1 MSAKLFQESDT
12 WGDSSGDMGW
22 SFKKI
27 AKVKNGNKEKKPK
40 KRNHSAIEED
50 PNAGKFV
57 RAPKFYGLED
67 FDDELQESS
76 AKDRNSKLKRKHD
89 EVHNNGQSSDGITP
103 QKKLKKQVDKQQ
115 GDSIA
120 SYEDKL
126 RESLKGSRFR
136 FLNEVQ
142 LLDQLHKFPT
152 KLMLLI
158 LANVQANWRR
168 LNESF

>member
-27 AKVKNGNKEKKPK
+27 AKAKNGKKEKKPK

-57 RAPKFYGLED
+57 RAPEFYGLED
-67 FDDELQESS
+67 PTVEPQES
-76 AKDRNSKLKRKHD
+76 AANDKNNKRKRKHD
-89 EVHNNGQSSDGITP
+89 EVNNDGQSSDGITP
-103 QKKLKKQVDKQQ
+103 EKKVKKQPEKQQ
-115 GDSIA
+115 GSNSIS
-120 SYEDKL
+120 SYGDKL

-136 FLNEVQ
+136 FLNEV
-142 LLDQLHKFPT
+142 LST
-152 KLMLLI
+152 
-158 LANVQANWRR
+158 
-168 LNESF
+168 

>member
-22 SFKKI
+22 SFKKTP
-27 AKVKNGNKEKKPK
+27 KLKNGKKDKKPK

-67 FDDELQESS
+67 PDDEPHESQ
-76 AKDRNSKLKRKHD
+76 ANNKNNERKRKHD

-103 QKKLKKQVDKQQ
+103 EKKLKKQVERQQ
-115 GDSIA
+115 GDSIT
-120 SYEDKL
+120 SYGDKL

-136 FLNEVQ
+136 FLNEV
-142 LLDQLHKFPT
+142 LT
-152 KLMLLI
+152 T
-158 LANVQANWRR
+158 
-168 LNESF
+168 